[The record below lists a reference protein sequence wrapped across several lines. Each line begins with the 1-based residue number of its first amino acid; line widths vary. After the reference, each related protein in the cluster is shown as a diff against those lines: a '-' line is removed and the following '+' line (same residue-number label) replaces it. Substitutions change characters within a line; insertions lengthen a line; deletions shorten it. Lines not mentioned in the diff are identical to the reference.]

1 MACGGLERFF
11 DLVSQT
17 LITQLNARHAVGLS
31 AEDRGK
37 LVDYFAIGKM
47 FIYIELLLRV
57 SRGWS
62 SLPLRAL
69 GIGNADHDVV
79 VECLLDCLAQ
89 FEALSVEAMSPFEW
103 NLFSRDGPLR
113 GQVLAIVQGT
123 HTWDQVPE
131 LRRYRFIAQ
140 FLPIMEASIERKHAQ
155 IHAAIR
161 SAPNHSVAYTSV
173 QGLRKAEILRE
184 MEEDPDD
191 CIRFVKALDSQCRSA
206 RACLE
211 SLGLQAHPEIQPHLT
226 QDGKIHS
233 SCPHDCAVVA

>member
-1 MACGGLERFF
+1 MCRADEMACGGLERFF
-11 DLVSQT
+11 DLISQT
-17 LITQLNARHAVGLS
+17 LITQLNARHAVGLI

-37 LVDYFAIGKM
+37 LVDFFAIGKR
-47 FIYIELLLRV
+47 FIYIELVLRV

-113 GQVLAIVQGT
+113 GQVLAIVQGA
-123 HTWDQVPE
+123 HTRDQVPE

-140 FLPIMEASIERKHAQ
+140 FLPIMEAPPHPRDMQTQSQ
-155 IHAAIR
+155 TT
-161 SAPNHSVAYTSV
+161 YTYVSG
-173 QGLRKAEILRE
+173 QTRE
-184 MEEDPDD
+184 WFQPL
-191 CIRFVKALDSQCRSA
+191 K
-206 RACLE
+206 CLE
-211 SLGLQAHPEIQPHLT
+211 SLGLQARPEIQPHLT
-226 QDGKIHS
+226 QDGKVHS